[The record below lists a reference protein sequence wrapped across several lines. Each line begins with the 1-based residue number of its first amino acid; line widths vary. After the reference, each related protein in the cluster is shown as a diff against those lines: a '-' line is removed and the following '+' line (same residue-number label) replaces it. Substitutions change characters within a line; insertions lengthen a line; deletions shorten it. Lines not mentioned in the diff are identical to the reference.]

1 MTSVRIVQ
9 PVVAGGAPRK
19 RGAVIDVSDN
29 EARLLVAVRRAEIV
43 DEQPLAVVVTEQAEK
58 PKRRGRPKK
67 AKEGASCPPKQI
79 PAETVDDADSSV

>member
-19 RGAVIDVSDN
+19 RGVIIDVSDN
-29 EARLLVAVRRAEIV
+29 EARLLIAARRAEKV
-43 DEQPLAVVVTEQAEK
+43 DNKPLEVVVTETEEK

-67 AKEGASCPPKQI
+67 AKEGASAPSEPI
-79 PAETVDDADSSV
+79 PSEAVDDADSSV